1 MNDFYVTLP
10 SNSSMRDF
18 PTNTLTNY
26 ITRLPKRF
34 DLHGK
39 WYVGLVEMQY
49 PRSWFN
55 IPESAER
62 IVTFINNQDD
72 IDHTDS
78 VTAMDEALRYISEN
92 TKNFR
97 IEPGYYTPSL
107 LKDALNDNFYKE
119 LKTDADIRVKY
130 DNASQLFTII
140 TKRHS
145 VHLTD
150 YLSRLMGYEG
160 GEFYLGEGIHPGG
173 YVDME
178 PIHSLYVYCDLIEPR
193 VVGDVFAP
201 LLRLVPVSGKH
212 GDTITVRYENV
223 HYLPLQRKQFSTIEI
238 DIKDHTGKNIP
249 FERGTL
255 NVTLHFKRKNQL

>member
-62 IVTFINNQDD
+62 VVTFINNQDD
-72 IDHTDS
+72 IDHMDS
-78 VTAMDEALRYISEN
+78 VSAMDEALRYISEN
-92 TKNFR
+92 TNRFT
-97 IEPGYYTPSL
+97 IEPGYYTPTL
-107 LKDALNDNFYKE
+107 LKDALNEKFKPN
-119 LKTDADIRVKY
+119 TSDIQVKH
-130 DNASQLFTII
+130 DDASQVFEFKI
-140 TKRHS
+140 TNSS
-145 VHLTD
+145 VHLSD

-160 GEFYLGEGIHPGG
+160 GQFYLGSGNNYSG

-212 GDTITVRYENV
+212 GDTITV
-223 HYLPLQRKQFSTIEI
+223 
-238 DIKDHTGKNIP
+238 
-249 FERGTL
+249 
-255 NVTLHFKRKNQL
+255 